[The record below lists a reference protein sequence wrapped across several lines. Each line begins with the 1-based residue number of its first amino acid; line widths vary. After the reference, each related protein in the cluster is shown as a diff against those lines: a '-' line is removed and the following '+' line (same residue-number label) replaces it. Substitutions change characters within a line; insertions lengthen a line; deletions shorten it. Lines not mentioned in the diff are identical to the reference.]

1 MNMEEF
7 RKRQRT
13 LSTETAFSNDGD
25 DENDISNNSN
35 EINSLIKYIKNLNM
49 DVSLTNKKDYLKIEG
64 VLKLIDYKLNK
75 LDNIERLELMIKKL
89 ENKFDSIIREKD
101 YEISNL
107 KEEMDNL
114 KFQLNDNTAEI
125 KNMNNYYV

>member
-1 MNMEEF
+1 MEEF

-35 EINSLIKYIKNLNM
+35 EINSLINYIKNLNM
-49 DVSLTNKKDYLKIEG
+49 DISLTNKKEYLKIEG
-64 VLKLIDYKLNK
+64 ILKLIDYKLNK
-75 LDNIERLELMIKKL
+75 LDNIERLELIIKKL
-89 ENKFDSIIREKD
+89 ENKFDNIIREKD

-114 KFQLNDNTAEI
+114 KFQLNDNTNEI

>member
-1 MNMEEF
+1 MEEF

-35 EINSLIKYIKNLNM
+35 EINSLINYIKNLNM
-49 DVSLTNKKDYLKIEG
+49 DISLTNKKEYLKIEG
-64 VLKLIDYKLNK
+64 ILKLIDYKLNK
-75 LDNIERLELMIKKL
+75 LDNIEKLEFKIKKL
-89 ENKFDSIIREKD
+89 ENKFDNIIREKD

-114 KFQLNDNTAEI
+114 KFQLNDNTNEI

>member
-1 MNMEEF
+1 MNIEEF

-35 EINSLIKYIKNLNM
+35 EINSLINYIKNLNM
-49 DVSLTNKKDYLKIEG
+49 DISLTNKKEYLKIEG
-64 VLKLIDYKLNK
+64 ILKLIDYKLNK
-75 LDNIERLELMIKKL
+75 LDNIEKLEFKIKKL
-89 ENKFDSIIREKD
+89 ENKFDNIIREKD

-114 KFQLNDNTAEI
+114 KFQLNDNTNEI